1 MARDYI
7 SKLLWYLSGTLGPL
21 LSMERAKQG
30 QGCKQTGVP
39 SLPALS
45 YLYQVY
51 TDDSGALLDA
61 RATK

>member
-7 SKLLWYLSGTLGPL
+7 SKLLWHLSETLGPL
-21 LSMERAKQG
+21 LSMERTKQVW
-30 QGCKQTGVP
+30 GCKETDVP

-51 TDDSGALLDA
+51 TDDYGALLDA
-61 RATK
+61 RTTK